1 MDNTELPG
9 KSMSHAQTY
18 LLLLIF
24 FFCAGLGVAGGGQES
39 PAQVVNEFCARYGG
53 PDMDTIAGRTT
64 ARFRDNRP
72 ESVWVLETWRTL
84 HQLAYERLDET
95 VSGVKTDG
103 DKAAVVL
110 TATIGT
116 QAGRST
122 HKEIYYLIKKSEAW
136 LIDELEIIDE
146 DVRPSTEGQPL

>member
-1 MDNTELPG
+1 MDDAELPG
-9 KSMSHAQTY
+9 KSMSHPQKH

-24 FFCAGLGVAGGGQES
+24 FFCAGHGIAAGGQES
-39 PAQVVNEFCARYGG
+39 PAQVVNAFCAQYGG
-53 PDMDTIAGRTT
+53 PHMDAIAGRTT

-72 ESVWVLETWRTL
+72 RSVWVLDTWRTL
-84 HQLAYERLDET
+84 HQLAYERLDAT
-95 VSGVKTDG
+95 ISGVKTDG

-116 QAGRST
+116 HAGRTT

-146 DVRPSTEGQPL
+146 DVRPSKEGQPL